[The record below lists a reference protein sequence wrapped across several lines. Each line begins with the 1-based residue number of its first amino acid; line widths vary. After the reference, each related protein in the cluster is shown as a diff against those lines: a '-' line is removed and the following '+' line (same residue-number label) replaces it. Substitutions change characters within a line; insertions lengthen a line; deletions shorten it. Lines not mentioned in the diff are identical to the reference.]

1 MDAQVIDQK
10 LESLRRCLMRIESKQ
25 PFDAEQLANDFDLQD
40 IVSLNLTRAVQMAVD
55 IGAHIAASQN
65 QPGPATM
72 SETFEQLHG
81 MGVIS
86 SDLAIQLKKSVGFR
100 NIAVHNYSTINWQVV
115 HAIIAGHLDDFKDFA
130 RAVSLWQ
137 HGSSRQ
143 AKN

>member
-25 PFDAEQLANDFDLQD
+25 PFDAEQLADDFDLQD

-72 SETFEQLHG
+72 AET
-81 MGVIS
+81 
-86 SDLAIQLKKSVGFR
+86 
-100 NIAVHNYSTINWQVV
+100 YSTINWQVV

-137 HGSSRQ
+137 LGSSLQ
-143 AKN
+143 AKT

>member
-1 MDAQVIDQK
+1 MDPQVIDQK
-10 LESLRRCLMRIESKQ
+10 LDSLRRCLVRIESKQ
-25 PFDAEQLANDFDLQD
+25 PFDADQLAHDFDLQD

-72 SETFEQLHG
+72 AETFQQLHG
-81 MGVIS
+81 MGVITA
-86 SDLAIQLKKSVGFR
+86 DLAIQLKKSVGFR
-100 NIAVHNYSTINWQVV
+100 NIAVHNYSAINWQVV
-115 HAIIAGHLDDFKDFA
+115 HSIIAGHLDDFKNFA

-137 HGSSRQ
+137 AGSSAH

>member
-55 IGAHIAASQN
+55 IGAHIAASYN
-65 QPGPATM
+65 QLGPATM
-72 SETFEQLHG
+72 AETFEQLHG

-100 NIAVHNYSTINWQVV
+100 NIAVHNYSTIN
-115 HAIIAGHLDDFKDFA
+115 
-130 RAVSLWQ
+130 
-137 HGSSRQ
+137 
-143 AKN
+143 

>member
-1 MDAQVIDQK
+1 MDPQVIDQK
-10 LESLRRCLMRIESKQ
+10 LDSLRRCLVRIESKQ
-25 PFDAEQLANDFDLQD
+25 PFDTDQLAHDFDLQD

-72 SETFEQLHG
+72 AETFQQLHG
-81 MGVIS
+81 MGVITA
-86 SDLAIQLKKSVGFR
+86 DLAIQLKKSVGFR
-100 NIAVHNYSTINWQVV
+100 NIAVHNYSAINWQVV
-115 HAIIAGHLDDFKDFA
+115 HAIIAGHLDDFKNFA

-137 HGSSRQ
+137 AGSSVH